1 MWAIKANN
9 RWAKA
14 LCTPATHSRLPSR
27 SQYPPHHHLQLQFQ
41 LHLHL
46 QFPVQVQLLLQLQI
60 PAPATATATALLW
73 SQLVRHHSINVA
85 PVPRTRTLPHD
96 LGLSKYLAYVPI
108 TWFSDSLPSIKTTTT
123 TTTTV
128 SKSGKMRML
137 MVLMMI
143 GDGDGDGDGNGKVH
157 LRWDAMCSAASLWS
171 ALLEW

>member
-27 SQYPPHHHLQLQFQ
+27 SQYPLRTTISNSNSNSISISSSRSRSSSSSSFRSQPQLQLQLSCEVNWF
-41 LHLHL
+41 
-46 QFPVQVQLLLQLQI
+46 
-60 PAPATATATALLW
+60 ATTALMWPLCLEPGP
-73 SQLVRHHSINVA
+73 S
-85 PVPRTRTLPHD
+85 PHD